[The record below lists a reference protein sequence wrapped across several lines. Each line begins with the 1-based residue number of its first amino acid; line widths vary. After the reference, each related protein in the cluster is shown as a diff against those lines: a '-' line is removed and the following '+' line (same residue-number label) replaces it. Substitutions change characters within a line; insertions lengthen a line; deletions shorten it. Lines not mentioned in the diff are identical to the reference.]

1 MLPAGGVPLA
11 PGRVQCGQRGP
22 AGAAGPD
29 AQPRF
34 AVRVEGDDVIVSVP
48 EAAPDRRVPAMVK
61 ADPGADG
68 RTFVI
73 LGAGAAGNAA
83 AETLRQDGFQG
94 RLVMLTREGRLPYD
108 RPNLSKGY
116 LFGAAGPE
124 ALPWRPA
131 AFYRDHDIEV
141 RLGRTVAE
149 VDAGAK
155 TLTLAGGE
163 KMAYDALLLAP
174 GGVARTLEVPGAGLP
189 GVFTL
194 RSADDA
200 DAIIAAAAEARRA
213 VVVGAGFI
221 GMEVAAS
228 LRKRGLSVTVTAPG
242 AVPMARQLG
251 PEIGGML
258 QTAHEEQGVVF
269 RLGRRVARLNGRE
282 RVEAMVLDNG
292 ETLAADLVVAGI
304 GVRPATDFV
313 RGVPRNPDGS
323 LTVDKYLMAAPDL
336 YAAGDIARFPDW
348 RTGEMVRIEHWRL
361 AQQHGRLAAHNLA
374 GKRVAFAGV
383 PFFWSEQFDLFLQY
397 VGHVTDWEEIIFHG
411 EVASRNFL
419 AFYVK
424 GGLVLAAAGL
434 GQDRQLAALAELMRL
449 DKAPTPGE
457 LRAAKAFDAVAR
469 LREH

>member
-1 MLPAGGVPLA
+1 
-11 PGRVQCGQRGP
+11 
-22 AGAAGPD
+22 
-29 AQPRF
+29 
-34 AVRVEGDDVIVSVP
+34 VEGDDVIVSVP

-269 RLGRRVARLNGRE
+269 RLGRRVARLNGRD
-282 RVEAMVLDNG
+282 RVEAVVLDHG

-304 GVRPATDFV
+304 GVRPATDFLK
-313 RGVPRNPDGS
+313 GVPRNPDGS
-323 LTVDKYLMAAPDL
+323 LTVDQYLMAAPDL

-348 RTGEMVRIEHWRL
+348 RTGEMIRIEHWRL
-361 AQQHGRLAAHNLA
+361 AQQHGRVAAHNLA
-374 GKRVAFAGV
+374 GKKVPFAGV

-397 VGHVTDWEEIIFHG
+397 VGFVTDWEEVIFHG
-411 EVASRNFL
+411 EVAARNFL
-419 AFYVK
+419 ACYVK
-424 GGLVLAAAGL
+424 GGRVLAAAGL

-449 DKAPTPGE
+449 NKAPTPGE
-457 LRAAKAFDAVAR
+457 LKAAPSFDAAAR
-469 LREH
+469 LRECGD